1 MSHGLDK
8 CVVLHSPAIIKGDIR
23 ETMDSDLAIITQ
35 RANDNLHQITH
46 IEQITEDEHKGYI
59 FTLKSGMRLHPIFP
73 KRDFKPKKYPC
84 SFTHASS
91 QSIHQLLCE
100 YYLAHNE
107 TFDDLIGNVVC
118 ANIGDRTILKTLRRG
133 GAKPTAP
140 EIGFTHGY
148 TIDLVKTFNTQLLA
162 SFDKKKGLL
171 SHLDGE
177 NCTFAPFIT
186 KIPIY
191 EMLYFMGK
199 KTVAK
204 NTIRLANKFHNIL
217 VTWTPKG
224 TCVYQD
230 NPSDDLLSPFNIVEV
245 FEQHFK
251 APRQKDYYKVAWE
264 LGENQSGFY
273 LYPRNDPFLIMC
285 KERQT
290 HVSYRASTA
299 DDYDRKV
306 NYVVT
311 FIGVP
316 IFYPA
321 KDKDAKPVPVKSVN
335 SDNKW

>member
-1 MSHGLDK
+1 
-8 CVVLHSPAIIKGDIR
+8 
-23 ETMDSDLAIITQ
+23 MDSDLAFITQ

-46 IEQITEDEHKGYI
+46 IEQITEDGHKGYI

-73 KRDFKPKKYPC
+73 KRDIKQNKYSC

-107 TFDDLIGNVVC
+107 TFDDLIGNVIC
-118 ANIGDRTILKTLRRG
+118 AKIGDRTFFKTLRRG

-140 EIGFTHGY
+140 EIGFTNGY

-171 SHLDGE
+171 SFFEGE
-177 NCTFAPFIT
+177 NCTFTPFIT
-186 KIPIY
+186 KVPIY

-217 VTWTPKG
+217 VTWTAKG
-224 TCVYQD
+224 TCIYQD
-230 NPSDDLLSPFNIVEV
+230 NPSDELLSPFNIVEV

-251 APRQKDYYKVAWE
+251 APRQKDYYKVDWE
-264 LGENQSGFY
+264 LGESQSGFY
-273 LYPRNDPFLIMC
+273 LYPRDDPCLIMC

-299 DDYDRKV
+299 DDYDRIV
-306 NYVVT
+306 HYVVT
-311 FIGVP
+311 FIGFP
-316 IFYPA
+316 IYRPPRDDDSS
-321 KDKDAKPVPVKSVN
+321 KVPVKSIN
-335 SDNKW
+335 TANAWCFKRW